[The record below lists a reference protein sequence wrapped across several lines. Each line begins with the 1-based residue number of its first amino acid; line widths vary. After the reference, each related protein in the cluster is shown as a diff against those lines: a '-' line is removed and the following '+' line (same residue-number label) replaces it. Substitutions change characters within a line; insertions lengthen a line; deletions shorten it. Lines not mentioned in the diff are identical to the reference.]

1 MNFVGSSEPNNTGF
15 VGAVVPDGNR
25 TVNFWVVTAVVTAVA
40 VASETLLA
48 VELEETALFVF
59 VVAAPAL
66 ALATRD
72 VVDVAAKE
80 PAVSLDTCAATG
92 DTGSM
97 PPFFLAPGPQIAVAM
112 TPAVAKNAAI
122 VIGQRDFFLGSLK
135 FQHPSNNRSP
145 NQFESASMACILS
158 TTG

>member
-1 MNFVGSSEPNNTGF
+1 MYFAESSEPNIAGV
-15 VGAVVPDGNR
+15 VGAVVPAGKR
-25 TVNFWVVTAVVTAVA
+25 AVNFCVGSAVA
-40 VASETLLA
+40 TGAAEILVA
-48 VELEETALFVF
+48 VEVEEAALFVF
-59 VVAAPAL
+59 VVAAPVL
-66 ALATRD
+66 GLATLD

>member
-1 MNFVGSSEPNNTGF
+1 M
-15 VGAVVPDGNR
+15 GAVVPAGKR
-25 TVNFWVVTAVVTAVA
+25 AVNFWVGSTVAAGAAEILVA
-40 VASETLLA
+40 VE
-48 VELEETALFVF
+48 VEEAALFVF

-66 ALATRD
+66 ASATRD

>member
-1 MNFVGSSEPNNTGF
+1 MYFAESSEPNIAGV
-15 VGAVVPDGNR
+15 VGAVVPAGKR
-25 TVNFWVVTAVVTAVA
+25 AVNFCVGSAVA
-40 VASETLLA
+40 TGAAEILVA
-48 VELEETALFVF
+48 VEVEEAALFVF
-59 VVAAPAL
+59 VVAAPAF
-66 ALATRD
+66 ALATLD

-97 PPFFLAPGPQIAVAM
+97 PPFFLAPGPQIVVAM

>member
-1 MNFVGSSEPNNTGF
+1 MYFAESSEPNIAGV
-15 VGAVVPDGNR
+15 VGAVVPAGKR
-25 TVNFWVVTAVVTAVA
+25 AVNFCVGSAVA
-40 VASETLLA
+40 AGAAEILVA
-48 VELEETALFVF
+48 VEVEEAALFVL
-59 VVAAPAL
+59 VVAAPVL
-66 ALATRD
+66 GLATLD

-80 PAVSLDTCAATG
+80 PAVSFDPCAATG
-92 DTGSM
+92 DKGSM

>member
-1 MNFVGSSEPNNTGF
+1 MYFAESSEPNIAGV
-15 VGAVVPDGNR
+15 VGAVVPAGKR
-25 TVNFWVVTAVVTAVA
+25 AVNFCVGSAVA
-40 VASETLLA
+40 AGAAEILVA
-48 VELEETALFVF
+48 VEVEEAALFVF
-59 VVAAPAL
+59 VVAAPAF
-66 ALATRD
+66 ALATLD

-80 PAVSLDTCAATG
+80 PAESLDTCAATG

>member
-1 MNFVGSSEPNNTGF
+1 MYFAESSEPNIAGV
-15 VGAVVPDGNR
+15 VGAVVPAGKR
-25 TVNFWVVTAVVTAVA
+25 AVNFCVESAIAAGAAEILVA
-40 VASETLLA
+40 VE
-48 VELEETALFVF
+48 VEEAALFVL
-59 VVAAPAL
+59 VVAAPVL
-66 ALATRD
+66 GLATLD

>member
-1 MNFVGSSEPNNTGF
+1 MYFAESSEPNIAGV
-15 VGAVVPDGNR
+15 VGAVVPAGKR
-25 TVNFWVVTAVVTAVA
+25 AVNFWVGSAVA
-40 VASETLLA
+40 AGAAEILVA
-48 VELEETALFVF
+48 VEVEEAELFVF
-59 VVAAPAL
+59 VVAAPVL
-66 ALATRD
+66 GLATLD

-80 PAVSLDTCAATG
+80 PAESLDTCAATG

>member
-1 MNFVGSSEPNNTGF
+1 MYFAESSEPNIAGV
-15 VGAVVPDGNR
+15 VGAVVPAGKR
-25 TVNFWVVTAVVTAVA
+25 AVNFCVGSAVA
-40 VASETLLA
+40 AGAAEILVA
-48 VELEETALFVF
+48 VEVEEAALFVL
-59 VVAAPAL
+59 VVAAPVL
-66 ALATRD
+66 GLATLD

-80 PAVSLDTCAATG
+80 PAVSLDTCATTG

>member
-1 MNFVGSSEPNNTGF
+1 MYFAESSEPNIAGV
-15 VGAVVPDGNR
+15 VGAVVPAGKR
-25 TVNFWVVTAVVTAVA
+25 AVNFCVGSAVA
-40 VASETLLA
+40 AGAAEILVA
-48 VELEETALFVF
+48 VEVEEAALFVL
-59 VVAAPAL
+59 VVAAPVL
-66 ALATRD
+66 GLATLD

>member
-1 MNFVGSSEPNNTGF
+1 MYFAESSEPNIAGV
-15 VGAVVPDGNR
+15 VGAVVPAGKR
-25 TVNFWVVTAVVTAVA
+25 AVNFCVGSAVA
-40 VASETLLA
+40 AGAAEILVA
-48 VELEETALFVF
+48 VEVEEAALFVF
-59 VVAAPAL
+59 VVAAPVL
-66 ALATRD
+66 ALATLG

>member
-1 MNFVGSSEPNNTGF
+1 MYFAESSEPNIAGV
-15 VGAVVPDGNR
+15 VGAVVPAGKR
-25 TVNFWVVTAVVTAVA
+25 AVNFCVGSAVA
-40 VASETLLA
+40 AGAAEILVA
-48 VELEETALFVF
+48 VEVEEAALFVF
-59 VVAAPAL
+59 VVAAPAF
-66 ALATRD
+66 ALATLD

>member
-1 MNFVGSSEPNNTGF
+1 MYFAESSEPNIAGV
-15 VGAVVPDGNR
+15 VGAVVPAGKR
-25 TVNFWVVTAVVTAVA
+25 AVNFCVGSAVA
-40 VASETLLA
+40 AGAAEILVA
-48 VELEETALFVF
+48 VEVEEAALFVL
-59 VVAAPAL
+59 VVAAPVL
-66 ALATRD
+66 GLATRD